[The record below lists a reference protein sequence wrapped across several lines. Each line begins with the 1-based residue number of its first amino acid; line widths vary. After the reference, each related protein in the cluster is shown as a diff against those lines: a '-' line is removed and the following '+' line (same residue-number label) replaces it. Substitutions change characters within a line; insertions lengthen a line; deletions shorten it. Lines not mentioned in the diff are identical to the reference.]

1 MSVSPSRP
9 RSRRAP
15 GDHRASR
22 ALPRRSTVSTVI
34 LWDTATGKWLFAQQ
48 FFELLSRYAR
58 GPIATAVL
66 APDHR
71 RVVLAINNRAPVI
84 WRIAGD
90 LPHYVP

>member
-1 MSVSPSRP
+1 V
-9 RSRRAP
+9 AF
-15 GDHRASR
+15 
-22 ALPRRSTVSTVI
+22 V
-34 LWDTATGKWLFAQQ
+34 QQ